1 MGDRRQV
8 KDPTK
13 TEDGQAKVSG
23 TMDALQQASQNLHLR
38 GDKLSGLEE
47 KTERLKNRA
56 DEFYATMK
64 AFNDKEAKKKWYQL

>member
-1 MGDRRQV
+1 MGDRS
-8 KDPTK
+8 
-13 TEDGQAKVSG
+13 GQPPPQPSATSNMAG

-38 GDKLSGLEE
+38 GEKLSGLEE

-56 DEFYATMK
+56 DEFYQTMK